1 MTTADPTNKLD
12 KPDPALRRTVLR
24 FLWSYIRPDVR
35 FLVGATVCAAGV
47 SGMAALFAPLIALFG
62 NVMTGGG
69 ILLAT
74 PRLIA
79 HAQHIPLRLAALE
92 SRLLHGF
99 LGTGNPL
106 TAICLAIV
114 GIYAVRWFF
123 TYGETILFAEAGMRL
138 SLRLRDAIYTHLQGL
153 SLRYF
158 NEQRTGALMS
168 TINNDLPI
176 LQGALGGLKDLANA
190 PFQLLF
196 GLAIIFKISPQ
207 LSLVSLFAFPLMA
220 YTINRCTR
228 VIRGLTMRTQDK
240 QADVNSLLA
249 EALGGIRIIQS
260 FSAERYEIA
269 RFRKINQESKDLGMT
284 SVRILSILKP
294 TIDLIGAVGIA
305 VALWEAGRLVIVQH
319 AMTLPALIAFVY
331 MLNQIASGVG
341 SLGGLRG
348 TWESVMAGGERIWN
362 HVLSVESEVRDA
374 PDAVTLPPVEGTI
387 ELRRIAF
394 AYRPGTPVLRD
405 ISFAIHPGEVVAL
418 VGLSGAGKST
428 IADLIP
434 RFYDPQEG
442 AIFVDGHDIRTVTLE
457 SLRRQIGIVPQVT
470 ILFNGTVRDNI
481 AYGDPEATDAMIEAA
496 ARAAN
501 AHHFICENLPE
512 GYQTKVGERGILL
525 SGGQKQRIAIA
536 RALLKDPRILILDE
550 ATSSLDTES
559 EHLVQMA
566 LDELM
571 KGRTTLVIAHR
582 LSTIVNAHKI
592 VVMEAGRVVEIGSH
606 AELIGSRDGHYARLY
621 RRFAEEPPQPAIS
634 LHTPAL

>member
-1 MTTADPTNKLD
+1 MN
-12 KPDPALRRTVLR
+12 KPDPALRRTILK

-35 FLVGATVCAAGV
+35 FLIGATVCAAGV
-47 SGMAALFAPLIALFG
+47 SGMAALFAPLLALFG
-62 NVMTGGG
+62 SVMTNGGT
-69 ILLAT
+69 LLVT
-74 PRLIA
+74 PRGLSRT
-79 HAQHIPLRLAALE
+79 QHIPLHLAALE
-92 SRLLHGF
+92 ARLAHGF

-106 TAICLAIV
+106 TTICVAIV
-114 GIYAVRWFF
+114 GIYIVRWFF
-123 TYGETILFAEAGMRL
+123 TYGETILYAEAGMRL
-138 SLRLRDAIYTHLQGL
+138 SLRLRNAIYTHLQGL

-196 GLAIIFKISPQ
+196 GLVTIFVISPQ

-228 VIRGLTMRTQDK
+228 VIRTLTMRTQDK

-269 RFRKINQESKDLGMT
+269 RFQKINQESKDLGMI
-284 SVRILSILKP
+284 SVRIMSILKP
-294 TIDLIGAVGIA
+294 TIDVIGAIGIA
-305 VALWEAGRLVIVQH
+305 VALWEAGRLVLVQH
-319 AMTLPALIAFVY
+319 TMTLPNLIAFVY
-331 MLNQIASGVG
+331 MLNMIAVGVG
-341 SLGGLRG
+341 SLGGLKG

-362 HVLSVESEVRDA
+362 NVLSVESDVRDA
-374 PDAVTLPPVEGTI
+374 PGAVALPSVVGTV
-387 ELRRIAF
+387 ELRHVAF
-394 AYRPGTPVLRD
+394 SYRPEVPVLRD
-405 ISFAIHPGEVVAL
+405 ISFTIHPGEVVAL

-442 AIFVDGHDIRTVTLE
+442 AIFVDGHDIRAVMLE
-457 SLRRQIGIVPQVT
+457 SLRRQIAIVPQETVLFGGT
-470 ILFNGTVRDNI
+470 IRDNI

-496 ARAAN
+496 ASAAN
-501 AHHFICENLPE
+501 AHRFICEELPN
-512 GYQTKVGERGILL
+512 GYQTKVGERGKQL
-525 SGGQKQRIAIA
+525 SGGQRQRIAIA

-550 ATSSLDTES
+550 ATSSLDAES
-559 EHLVQMA
+559 EHLVQTA

-592 VVMEAGRVVEIGSH
+592 VVMDAGRVVETGSH
-606 AELIGSRDGHYARLY
+606 AELIRRHDGFYARLY
-621 RRFAEEPPQPAIS
+621 RRFAEEPPE
-634 LHTPAL
+634 PALALP